1 LKAALPLSEMIS
13 YFGLQKMKKSLLL
26 ASMFMTLAS
35 PAYAD
40 ISIGFIAP
48 LTGQSAIFGEQLR
61 RGAEQAVTDINAA
74 GGIKGEKLKLEEADD
89 ACDPKQAVA
98 ATNKLIS
105 QGIKFIVGHLCSGSA
120 IPSSKI
126 DMDEGVMMITP
137 GASNPKLTDEAK
149 DVIFRTYGRDDRE
162 GAFVGTFLLTH
173 FQGKRIAI
181 INDSSAYG
189 LGLAQEVKKALNAGG
204 VNEIMFDTYTP
215 GERDYAPVIS
225 KLKQAGAQVVVIG
238 GYHTE
243 TGLIARQIQEQKANI
258 QIVGGNA
265 LMTDELWKIA
275 GASAEGLL
283 MSYTS
288 DPRKNPEAKDVI
300 AVMRKSGFEPEGF
313 TLNSYAAVQVVAE
326 GIKRAGTSPTK
337 AAAALR
343 QSPPVGTVLGPLSY
357 DAKGDIENVK
367 YAMYRWHD
375 GTYAEVAP

>member
-1 LKAALPLSEMIS
+1 MIS